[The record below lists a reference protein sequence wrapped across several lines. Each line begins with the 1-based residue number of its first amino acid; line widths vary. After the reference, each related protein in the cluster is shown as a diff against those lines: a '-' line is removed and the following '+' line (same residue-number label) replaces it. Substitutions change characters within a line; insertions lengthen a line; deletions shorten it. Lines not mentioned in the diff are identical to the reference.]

1 MSNIY
6 LSGVDLPKNEPG
18 AFKVIVMYRSIDGK
32 IRAEHHGTHEVFV
45 VPDHGGLVEKQKVV
59 QKVYDYCHTADDKY
73 CGPDDVGEL
82 WEEMQA
88 MPTIIPADKE
98 GEG

>member
-18 AFKVIVMYRSIDGK
+18 AFEVIVMYRSVDGK

-45 VPDHGGLVEKQKVV
+45 IPPHGRLIDAWPIMKYITDGLNSADLGYDAIKVMTEIE
-59 QKVYDYCHTADDKY
+59 YA
-73 CGPDDVGEL
+73 
-82 WEEMQA
+82 
-88 MPTIIPADKE
+88 PTIIPAEE
-98 GEG
+98 GE